1 MNRKILI
8 FYYSISIAILLFL
21 LLFAAWRF
29 MTAVERNAAQA
40 QDAFADLKVS
50 ALSTYLAEG
59 TFSSEYFR
67 FNLKQQ
73 ASLLPRL
80 RLAAIYSPAGGI
92 QYLLA
97 RDRTLLAPD
106 NRPDNPSAGWN
117 GQPAYRLRQF
127 TERRFTTSFT
137 QEYTLEAVFRVL
149 EWTDLS
155 PLLRE
160 LFYLLVV
167 YLVITAVVLVAVST
181 APRDGYVPMPA
192 GRLAEAGKP
201 QGLRS
206 HDSGLGW
213 REHLSTRLEHELER
227 SASFDQDLALLLLA
241 LDPRKPAAGYNY
253 RQLAQQ
259 VMSGFPFKDLCFE
272 YDSRSV
278 AVILPD
284 KDLAQ
289 ALKEAREFQK
299 RLSSVTWSGGGRVA
313 VSLGLS
319 ARNGRLINATRLLL
333 EASKALQ
340 RAEADGGGRI
350 VAFQADPE
358 KYRAALA
365 AAGAVGKR

>member
-1 MNRKILI
+1 MNRKILL
-8 FYYSISIAILLFL
+8 FYYSISIAFLLFL

-29 MTAVERNAAQA
+29 KTAVERNAVQA

-97 RDRTLLAPD
+97 RDRALLAQ
-106 NRPDNPSAGWN
+106 DNPSVGWN
-117 GQPAYRLRQF
+117 GQLAYRLRQL

-149 EWTDLS
+149 AWTDLS

-227 SASFDQDLALLLLA
+227 SASFDQDLSLLLLA

-319 ARNGRLINATRLLL
+319 ARNGRLINATRLLV
-333 EASKALQ
+333 ETSKALQ

-365 AAGAVGKR
+365 AAGAVGRR